1 MSYEEKNTWSLG
13 IIAVLGYAAYLVM
26 AFLVGDGPLDPD
38 TYMWPM
44 VWAIGGGIVAGI
56 VAGILI
62 GMASGGSM
70 RRGATMIDRR
80 DREIGWAGSRVGNS
94 LIVIGGIGALILCF
108 VDAPHVL
115 IANTLYLG
123 FVLAAILETTTKI
136 VIYRRGF

>member
-62 GMASGGSM
+62 GSWWASSF
-70 RRGATMIDRR
+70 RPSAWRAAARCD
-80 DREIGWAGSRVGNS
+80 AGPR
-94 LIVIGGIGALILCF
+94 
-108 VDAPHVL
+108 
-115 IANTLYLG
+115 
-123 FVLAAILETTTKI
+123 
-136 VIYRRGF
+136 